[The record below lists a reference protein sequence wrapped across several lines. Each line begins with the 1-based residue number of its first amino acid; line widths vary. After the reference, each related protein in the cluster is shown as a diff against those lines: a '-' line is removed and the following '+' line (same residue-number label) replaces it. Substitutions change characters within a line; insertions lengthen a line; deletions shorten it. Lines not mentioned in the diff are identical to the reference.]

1 MIWNIWGLQIQ
12 LPQTKYDI
20 IYRCDF
26 TVDDLQIINA
36 ATHGASAITLSGEM
50 TDDLK
55 AQIEACK
62 KYNVEP
68 LVMIKTAEEGKN
80 SIIHHYSTR
89 SFLFIL
95 WFLLIF

>member
-1 MIWNIWGLQIQ
+1 MMIFN
-12 LPQTKYDI
+12 
-20 IYRCDF
+20 RCDF

-55 AQIEACK
+55 AQIDTCK

-68 LVMIKTAEEGKN
+68 LIMKRFLPSSAVF
-80 SIIHHYSTR
+80 IIDRKSVV
-89 SFLFIL
+89 
-95 WFLLIF
+95 